1 MTLNDLYSKT
11 NISDIT
17 EVDYNRIP
25 RDNDIRYYKNIL
37 FLGEPIIATIVY
49 VLEDGKSIILFAI
62 TLTYLFQF

>member
-25 RDNDIRYYKNIL
+25 SDNDIRYYKNIL
-37 FLGEPIIATIVY
+37 FLGEPIRATVVY
-49 VLEDGKSIILFAI
+49 VFEDGKSIILFAI
-62 TLTYLFQF
+62 TLIYLFQF